1 MDTLL
6 ETYHSPKLNQ
16 GKKDNLNRLI
26 IANEIEPVIKTTTRT
41 TTCKQ
46 KFRDGGPHCR
56 MLPNIQKEY
65 ANHFHM
71 LQKD

>member
-6 ETYHSPKLNQ
+6 ETYSSPKLNQ

-26 IANEIEPVIKTTTRT
+26 FASEIEPVIK
-41 TTCKQ
+41 K
-46 KFRDGGPHCR
+46 KKKKPGNKSSGMDGFTAECY
-56 MLPNIQKEY
+56 QTYKKEY